1 MRKIKMFLV
10 SVMAMVAALGAFA
23 GCGEPH
29 DDGVCDHKECDAALT
44 VVRYEKDVELCLV
57 HAIEKYGEDFVNSFK
72 DND

>member
-1 MRKIKMFLV
+1 MRKIKMAIV
-10 SVMAMVAALGAFA
+10 SMLAVVAALCTLTA
-23 GCGEPH
+23 CEPH